1 MPPSFAAR
9 LAGFAARHALDE
21 ARTAEALGVP
31 IFTARKWATGTRSP
45 SAAAVRLLDVLET
58 LEALA
63 PAILAAFLPPVRPV
77 TPRTRGRVKKLTSEI
92 GHVEKSGST
101 GSTTSTPDSVMSEN
115 PV

>member
-9 LAGFAARHALDE
+9 LAGYTARHALDD

-31 IFTARKWATGTRSP
+31 IYTARKWINGTRAP
-45 SAAAVRLLDVLET
+45 NAAAVRLLDVLET

-63 PAILAAFLPPVRPV
+63 PALHGSFLPPEL
-77 TPRTRGRVKKLTSEI
+77 GHVKKSRS
-92 GHVEKSGST
+92 KRST
-101 GSTTSTPDSVMSEN
+101 DSVDKLVMSKN